1 MTQNAPEA
9 QEPSEKWQRLSSD
22 SGFRAPPVPVG
33 PGNVPTG
40 GDLSLDIG
48 WERFEKLLVDICSS
62 PLALEGIQFRRYGT
76 PGQAQHGID
85 LAGRNSHGQWTVVQ
99 CKHVV
104 ALTAAQLRAAVALFA
119 DGRRPFDAKRFIVS
133 VSHETRTTQLE
144 DELGDLKNEHTDL
157 EIELWGAE
165 QLNQLLRY
173 RKDIVTRFWTAET
186 ADTFCYPA
194 TPTGVAAAEP
204 EWRRLAEQVSLTP
217 LGEPRTDVRLR
228 QAAQL
233 EDSDPGAAA
242 QVYDELAQ
250 TVTQDGFAGHALILR
265 RRQLT
270 ALGAAGRYVEAAAL
284 AAVLA
289 AQALHKADFHNA
301 SVLQHQLD
309 ELAGA
314 VPPDSEEQAAVR
326 QHITLIQAAV
336 NAVDHPLGDTIRL
349 REALTAAAE
358 EPTTRATLEYEPI
371 MTLMLVELTLS
382 DTLLQPP
389 PSTIGSPG
397 RHDAAKV
404 AASALEPLVA
414 AALQQLAAVPTMAG
428 DELAF
433 RLTLARACYDD
444 NVRTTLL
451 TEARSLR
458 LPRTRAAI
466 VLAAQGRRDMLAGLP
481 DEAREKYQVAVNTAI
496 EDGQTELARGWLY
509 AIRNINV
516 QFGPLTEH
524 LDEPHHL
531 ASALPVSTA
540 PHVLHRTRDLEVVAR
555 RASMDGKATAAIK
568 AARRWLAD
576 SIIIG
581 DVADEAAAAELLG
594 DCYADNSAVDHA
606 ACAYQLAGEGEK
618 LEKLAA
624 ACADHVLPAVLPG
637 VGAVWQQRATHRLL
651 RAQDDLLP
659 DDVAAAVLDAA
670 LQQREAARSGEL
682 VDNVFGELAVS
693 AAKTACVLA
702 ARGTTAQ
709 AQQLLDAMSDSVER
723 AENHYFRYDNEHVT
737 ACLRI
742 IETHGELVV
751 PAARRVF
758 DLAEERTPD
767 ALHAVNGDTILNLLQ
782 PEEAEHASYA
792 ARLPEAERVALVAR
806 LQVLAD
812 AGVYDAAIACARL
825 GSVTQTVTTTAETAE
840 RRILERLAP
849 DGMTF
854 SFGTRMGQDAYLT
867 TFLTHE
873 RQRACLAKLQTIAE
887 DRREAAANRYDAVN
901 AATVI
906 AVELPEDDKR
916 AFHLWTRQFV
926 SGEQDGSML
935 DEQVTNPHPLSSFKV
950 SIGESTFVG
959 IGIDAAGY
967 SAQGTEER
975 NWVKEQA
982 AALLSHPLESV
993 VSKAAVVLS
1002 RLGEVSDSIDPRF
1015 LTSHPSETVRQLA
1028 AFLATSG
1035 QKLDPTLLSQV
1046 ARDPSPRVR
1055 RLLAHRLRIRAASP
1069 TPDGGGSDETAEA
1082 VETLRADPRRSV
1094 RGILHSRDGAV
1105 TGT

>member
-1 MTQNAPEA
+1 MTENAPQA
-9 QEPSEKWQRLSSD
+9 QELSEKWQRLSSD
-22 SGFRAPPVPVG
+22 TGFRTPAVPVG

-85 LAGRNSHGQWTVVQ
+85 LAGSSHGQWTVVQ

-119 DGRRPFDAKRFIVS
+119 DGRRPFDAKRFIVA
-133 VSHETRTTQLE
+133 VRHETRTTQLE
-144 DELGDLKNEHTDL
+144 DELADLKNEHTDL

-194 TPTGVAAAEP
+194 APTGVAAADP

-217 LGEPRTDVRLR
+217 LGEPSTDVRLR
-228 QAAQL
+228 QASQL
-233 EDSDPGAAA
+233 EVSDPGAAA

-250 TVTQDGFAGHALILR
+250 TVTEEGFAGHALILR

-270 ALGAAGRYVEAAAL
+270 ALAAAGRHVEAAAVS
-284 AAVLA
+284 AVLA
-289 AQALHKADFHNA
+289 AKALHNGDFHNA
-301 SVLQHQLD
+301 SLLQHQLD
-309 ELAGA
+309 ELARA
-314 VPPDSEEQAAVR
+314 VPPDSEEQAAIR
-326 QHITLIQAAV
+326 QHVRLIQAAV
-336 NAVDHPLGDTIRL
+336 NAVDHPLGETTRL
-349 REALTAAAE
+349 QEALIAAGE
-358 EPTTRATLEYEPI
+358 EPATRATLEYEPLL
-371 MTLMLVELTLS
+371 TLMLVELTLS
-382 DTLLQPP
+382 DTLLRPP
-389 PSTIGSPG
+389 ASAADSSGQ
-397 RHDAAKV
+397 HDAAMAG
-404 AASALEPLVA
+404 AAALEPLVA
-414 AALQQLAAVPTMAG
+414 AALQQLERVPTVAG

-444 NVRTTLL
+444 DVRTSLL

-481 DEAREKYQVAVNTAI
+481 DEAREKYQVAVNAAI
-496 EDGQTELARGWLY
+496 ENGQTELARGWLY

-540 PHVLHRTRDLEVVAR
+540 PHVLNRTRDLEVVAR
-555 RASMDGKATAAIK
+555 RASMDGKANAAIK

-576 SIIIG
+576 SVVIG

-594 DCYADNSAVDHA
+594 DCYADNSAPDHA

-618 LEKLAA
+618 LEKLAT
-624 ACADHVLPAVLPG
+624 ACADHVLPAVSPG
-637 VGAVWQQRATHRLL
+637 IGAVWQQLATHRLL

-670 LQQREAARSGEL
+670 LQQREAARTGEL

-693 AAKTACVLA
+693 AAKTACILA
-702 ARGTTAQ
+702 ARGTAEQ
-709 AQQLLDAMSDSVER
+709 AQQLLNAMSDSVER

-742 IETHGELVV
+742 IETHGELVS
-751 PAARRVF
+751 PAARRIF
-758 DLAEERTPD
+758 DLAEQRTPD
-767 ALHAVNGDTILNLLQ
+767 ALHAINGDAILDLLR
-782 PEEAEHASYA
+782 PEEAEHVSHA
-792 ARLPEAERVALVAR
+792 ARLPDAERAALVAR

-812 AGVYDAAIACARL
+812 AGAYDAAIACARL
-825 GSVTQTVTTTAETAE
+825 GSMTQTVTTAAETAE
-840 RRILERLAP
+840 RRILERPAP

-867 TFLTHE
+867 TFLTAE
-873 RQRACLAKLQTIAE
+873 RRRACLAKLQTIAE
-887 DRREAAANRYDAVN
+887 DRREAAANRHDAVN
-901 AATVI
+901 AATLI
-906 AVELPEDDKR
+906 ASELPEDDKR
-916 AFHLWTRQFV
+916 VFHLWTRQFV

-935 DEQVTNPHPLSSFKV
+935 DDQVTNPHPLSSFKV

-959 IGIDAAGY
+959 VGIESAGY
-967 SAQGTEER
+967 SAQSTEER

-982 AALLSHPLESV
+982 AALLSHPLKTV

-1035 QKLDPTLLSQV
+1035 ETLDATLLNQV

-1055 RLLAHRLRIRAASP
+1055 RLLAQRLRSRTASAASGGA
-1069 TPDGGGSDETAEA
+1069 TADGTAEA
-1082 VETLRADPRRSV
+1082 LATLRADPRYSV
-1094 RGILHSRDGAV
+1094 RAILPDGDGNV
-1105 TGT
+1105 VNS